1 MTAMTHEPVN
11 KEAAGFDESAFGL
24 IDTDGDGLISAIDI
38 VTAVHGM
45 GLEIREEDAAAI
57 VAAADTDGDG
67 LISESEFVEEFDAV
81 RAREGLPQGVASV
94 EDAFAAFDADGDGFI
109 SVGELEKAAE
119 FIGLD
124 PADAS
129 ALIESFDSDGDG
141 KLSFEEFSALF
152 G

>member
-1 MTAMTHEPVN
+1 MTREPIN
-11 KEAAGFDESAFGL
+11 EDAADIEASAFGL
-24 IDTDGDGLISAIDI
+24 IDTDGDGLISATDI
-38 VTAVHGM
+38 AAAVHGI
-45 GLEIREEDAAAI
+45 GLEIRDEDAAAI

-67 LISESEFVEEFDAV
+67 LISESEFDAV
-81 RAREGLPQGVASV
+81 RARQALLEGVASV

-109 SVGELEKAAE
+109 SVGEVEKAAVS
-119 FIGLD
+119 IGLD

-141 KLSFEEFSALF
+141 KLSFEDFSALF